1 MLINTPHPGSSL
13 SSSPMPARHQ
23 TRKQTGRVGSLQVGT
38 TISATAIPP
47 FQPAP
52 YNGPESNYSS
62 TSSAQATSVL
72 ASASPP
78 HGIPPG
84 RFYSNSFSAAP
95 VPGFS
100 PDAHYSLPD
109 APIPGFPLD
118 THYSPPDAA
127 APVTAPAFSPSGFP
141 PGDSYSLPDGA
152 TSVPMSAAVSVPMP
166 MSTFPL
172 SGPNISSQGSGA
184 LEEQTQAAINMIQ
197 VSYHLYNGLN
207 Y

>member
-1 MLINTPHPGSSL
+1 MTYPCDYPHPPCGCRCL
-13 SSSPMPARHQ
+13 CGCGCGCDHW
-23 TRKQTGRVGSLQVGT
+23 
-38 TISATAIPP
+38 
-47 FQPAP
+47 
-52 YNGPESNYSS
+52 
-62 TSSAQATSVL
+62 
-72 ASASPP
+72 
-78 HGIPPG
+78 HPG
-84 RFYSNSFSAAP
+84 VYPCSCL
-95 VPGFS
+95 
-100 PDAHYSLPD
+100 PDAHYSLSN

-127 APVTAPAFSPSGFP
+127 VPVTAPAFSPSGFP

-184 LEEQTQAAINMIQ
+184 LEEQTRAAIDMIQ